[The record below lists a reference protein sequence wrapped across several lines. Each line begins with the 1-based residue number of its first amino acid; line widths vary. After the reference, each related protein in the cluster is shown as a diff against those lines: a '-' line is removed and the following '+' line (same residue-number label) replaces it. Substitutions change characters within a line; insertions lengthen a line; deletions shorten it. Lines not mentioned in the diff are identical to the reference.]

1 MGTTRVRRVRLLC
14 GVLAIVA
21 GCFPP
26 PLDQSDV
33 ADTETQNGPNAC
45 GGLGALTPGEPG
57 LACGPCLDGEL
68 VCDPSDPD
76 KTRTVCEGDSARNA
90 CNGCEPLEEMP
101 GANCGRCG
109 QVVCDGTTGTTC
121 AEPATC
127 DEPLT
132 CADLRCVDE
141 RRTCTESDGQI
152 DARCGECIETHVQI
166 DGACLGESQ
175 APADVTAT
183 TDLDDRVVI
192 SWSATQHATAYRVFR
207 CPGECDDR
215 GPWTDLLGTAVTN
228 TSVPDQTVTAP
239 PAPPAPT
246 VTASTDRTSEVSVTW
261 STVTAPASPRFTYR
275 VIAVAPAGESAPS
288 QTAVGR
294 LADRAITGYE
304 LKVESGSWQPV
315 EGFALTDTAAPAP
328 TLVPGTVNAT
338 QGLHPD
344 KVVLALTG
352 WASTPGAERT
362 YQVRARTRFGFG
374 EEGEATGRRRAGPV
388 TLTWERSA
396 GSGPQ
401 DFGPITGASGPV
413 GTGTHEDTDPAGIP
427 PFGVVRH
434 YRARLEAGGAAPV
447 TTGSVAGWRTPLPG
461 VPQIA
466 SVSTTLTT
474 RVEVGW
480 SPIESALAY
489 HVYRDGVRLT
499 PPTGVS
505 CETAPCLFVDEDAT
519 APAAWQAPTD
529 VTASTDRTSGVTV
542 TWSLPGPPA
551 TTSHRYELS
560 ALNPAGESARS
571 PEVIGW
577 RGYPPLAG
585 VEVRATTTQTQTFT
599 LGIQATSLDHESA
612 PLASFSAATLTASQ
626 GEYRARVALELEGGI
641 VIPAPEVTYAVRAVF
656 AGGATPWSSMTSG
669 RRAVGPVSRLWEYA
683 TDMAPE
689 TWITIP
695 PETCAPTATE
705 CNDAHASRLG
715 LERRYRITLTAP
727 GTIVLTTTPVRGWRL
742 AFSRVSGGFYSM
754 CAVDT
759 QGRLWTWGRYRE
771 TGGANPD
778 ANEWFGSLLP
788 RVRDQGPFTHCAV
801 GGSVGDPIVAPIPV
815 AFGCG
820 VSDSGPPRCGS
831 FVDDTPLV
839 ELSDLAP
846 GVRSLSIGGLA
857 ACAVLSNG
865 QAKCWGQGFMLGDLQ
880 GERNLTPVSVRLA
893 SGEPI
898 TGLSEVSVGG
908 GHACSRSVDG
918 RIWCWGENDFGELG
932 LETGGV
938 QLHASVI
945 ATIDGAR
952 TVGAGGDHTC
962 VAIQAGQ
969 IVCFGQNGQGQ
980 LGDGTES
987 SRARPGTVLLT
998 TLPDAPLTDAIEL
1011 LTVGAISCARRSL
1024 DVRCWG
1030 YGWDGRLGDGTF
1042 DNVASLPRMV
1052 GLPHPATSLGG
1063 GGSTACAIVDGSI
1076 WCWGT
1081 GHLGDGTTT
1090 PRATPGEVTLP

>member
-1 MGTTRVRRVRLLC
+1 MGTTRVRRVCLLC

-33 ADTETQNGPNAC
+33 ADTEIQNGPNAC

-362 YQVRARTRFGFG
+362 YQVRARTRFGVG

-434 YRARLEAGGAAPV
+434 YRARLEAEGAAPV

-461 VPQIA
+461 VPQII
-466 SVSTTLTT
+466 SSSTHLPNRIELQWSRIEGATGYRIYRNGALLELHGEPSCDLDRCSYVDNSAPLPGPWAPPANVFATTT
-474 RVEVGW
+474 RTSDVTVSW
-480 SPIESALAY
+480 SPVTPPRGSSQTYEVAAVGPAGEGLRSAA
-489 HVYRDGVRLT
+489 RDGW
-499 PPTGVS
+499 VS
-505 CETAPCLFVDEDAT
+505 APELEGYEVKASISGSETLFTVDK
-519 APAAWQAPTD
+519 
-529 VTASTDRTSGVTV
+529 DRTSFEHSGAPFGSIAPLT
-542 TWSLPGPPA
+542 
-551 TTSHRYELS
+551 LS
-560 ALNPAGESARS
+560 ATQAEHRDFVRVISSGGTLSPASAVSYTVRGHFSAGTTAWSSIATGQREVGPISRSWEYSEPGAPSTWLQLPESVCPSGQTSCDDTSAPSTGATRIYRLTVS
-571 PEVIGW
+571 A
-577 RGYPPLAG
+577 AG
-585 VEVRATTTQTQTFT
+585 
-599 LGIQATSLDHESA
+599 ATSR
-612 PLASFSAATLTASQ
+612 TSQ
-626 GEYRARVALELEGGI
+626 PTPGG
-641 VIPAPEVTYAVRAVF
+641 
-656 AGGATPWSSMTSG
+656 
-669 RRAVGPVSRLWEYA
+669 
-683 TDMAPE
+683 
-689 TWITIP
+689 
-695 PETCAPTATE
+695 
-705 CNDAHASRLG
+705 
-715 LERRYRITLTAP
+715 
-727 GTIVLTTTPVRGWRL
+727 RL
-742 AFSRVSGGFYSM
+742 AFSYFSGGMHTM
-754 CAVDT
+754 CAVDVR
-759 QGRLWTWGRYRE
+759 GRLWTWGRVE
-771 TGGANPD
+771 D
-778 ANEWFGSLLP
+778 LGSLEP
-788 RVRDQGPFTHCAV
+788 RIRAEGPFSDCTAG
-801 GGSVGDPIVAPIPV
+801 GGSQYIDTG
-815 AFGCG
+815 FGCARRHDG
-820 VSDSGPPRCGS
+820 DVLCGS
-831 FVDDTPLV
+831 FLNDS
-839 ELSDLAP
+839 ELSAHQDLGP
-846 GVRSLSIGGLA
+846 GARSIRVGLRH
-857 ACAVLSNG
+857 ACAVRADG
-865 QAKCWGQGFMLGDLQ
+865 GAVCWGAEEALGDGRQLASA
-880 GERNLTPVSVRLA
+880 TPVTVLKQT
-893 SGEPI
+893 GEPL
-898 TGLSEVSVGG
+898 TGLGEISVG
-908 GHACSRSVDG
+908 RSHSCARTTQG
-918 RIWCWGENDFGELG
+918 TIWCWG
-932 LETGGV
+932 
-938 QLHASVI
+938 ASS
-945 ATIDGAR
+945 
-952 TVGAGGDHTC
+952 
-962 VAIQAGQ
+962 
-969 IVCFGQNGQGQ
+969 FGQ
-980 LGDGTES
+980 LGLGTFLPS
-987 SRARPGTVLLT
+987 SHAVQVPNLSGVTALSLGDEHSCVRLTNGELRCFGRNIFGALGEGSTQNRPDPTPVLASLD
-998 TLPDAPLTDAIEL
+998 PDIYFGQSQEV
-1011 LTVGAISCARRSL
+1011 VGFGFSTCARVASQ
-1024 DVRCWG
+1024 VFCWG
-1030 YGWDGRLGDGTF
+1030 DGSDGRLGF
-1042 DNVASLPRMV
+1042 DPGPELVLLPTLVSLP
-1052 GLPHPATSLGG
+1052 GPASMIGAG
-1063 GGSTACAIVDGSI
+1063 AASACAIIEGGL
-1076 WCWGT
+1076 WCWGHN
-1081 GHLGDGTTT
+1081 GHGALGDGTTT